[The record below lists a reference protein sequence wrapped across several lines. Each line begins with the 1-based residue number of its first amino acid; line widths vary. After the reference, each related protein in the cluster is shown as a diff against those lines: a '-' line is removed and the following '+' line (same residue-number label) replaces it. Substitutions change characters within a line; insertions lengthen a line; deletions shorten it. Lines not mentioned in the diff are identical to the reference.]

1 MLTGQETGEIW
12 FAYDGEC
19 PICTYAAHA
28 LRIRECV
35 GQLHL
40 VDARVDKDHPL
51 IQRINAER
59 LDLDEGM
66 VIQFG
71 DQLYHGADALQV
83 MALLGSKYGWFNRA
97 NALLFRLPRLA
108 KLAYPLMRGTR
119 NLLIRMLGV
128 VKIDNLK
135 TR

>member
-1 MLTGQETGEIW
+1 MLTEEKTGEIW

-28 LRIRECV
+28 LRIRESV

-40 VDARVDKDHPL
+40 VDARVDTNHPL

-97 NALLFRLPRLA
+97 SALLFRSPRLA
-108 KLAYPLMRGTR
+108 RLAYPLMRGTR
-119 NLLIRMLGV
+119 NLLIRLLGV
-128 VKIDNLK
+128 PRIDNLK